1 MGLKMLKSGVE
12 QDRLLELLSMGQL
25 FDLAQE
31 TFESDW
37 ETCWRIL
44 THIDQNLRAGMLLAK
59 KIGGPSYE
67 QMYGECLRLKINDLF
82 PDISEETTFGIPED
96 LKKTILL
103 ELIENL
109 KFENA
114 STPIA
119 ASLEQSTNKKKKTL
133 EPDWPWPIPDV
144 TGGKGKSAFAG
155 KFADVSALK
164 LLGYS
169 VGTNGLGVT
178 ERKELLER
186 FFTGQLPSI
195 VNELFGDAWGNP
207 GSEERLKKMADTI
220 SSNCKNFKRND
231 ASRYRVA
238 IEDWESDL
246 SWLRKNFYKKGR
258 FPWPDTFAD

>member
-1 MGLKMLKSGVE
+1 MVKSEVE
-12 QDRLLELLSMGQL
+12 QDRLLGLLSMEQL

-44 THIDQNLRAGMLLAK
+44 THIEQNLRAGILFGK
-59 KIGGPSYE
+59 KNGGPSYE

-82 PDISEETTFGIPED
+82 SDAIEVSTFGISED

-119 ASLEQSTNKKKKTL
+119 AFLEQNANKKKKTS

-144 TGGKGKSAFAG
+144 TEGKGKSAFAA

-186 FFTGQLPSI
+186 FFTGPLPSI
-195 VNELFGDAWGNP
+195 VDELFGDAWGNP

-231 ASRYRVA
+231 AAKYHVA
-238 IEDWESDL
+238 IADWESDL
-246 SWLRKNFYKKGR
+246 AWLKENFYKRGR
-258 FPWPDTFAD
+258 FPWPDTVAD